1 MSASG
6 SPLAIPAAGGYPLIM
21 SEQARKVREEALRL
35 EPEAR
40 AALAADLLASL
51 DDGELAPEDLAKLNA
66 AIAEGRAEI
75 AAGLGIDGEQ
85 VLQELRQKR
94 PA

>member
-1 MSASG
+1 
-6 SPLAIPAAGGYPLIM
+6 M
-21 SEQARKVREEALRL
+21 SEQARKVLEQALQL

-51 DDGELAPEDLAKLNA
+51 DEGELEAADLAKLNA
-66 AIAEGRAEI
+66 AIAAGRAEI
-75 AAGLGIDGEQ
+75 AAGLGLDGEQ

-94 PA
+94 TA

>member
-1 MSASG
+1 
-6 SPLAIPAAGGYPLIM
+6 M

>member
-1 MSASG
+1 
-6 SPLAIPAAGGYPLIM
+6 M
-21 SEQARKVREEALRL
+21 SEQARKVLEEALRL
-35 EPEAR
+35 DPEAR

-51 DDGELAPEDLAKLNA
+51 DEGELEAEDLAKLNA
-66 AIAEGRAEI
+66 AISEGRAEI

-94 PA
+94 TA